1 MDRSEV
7 HQFLRINDFGG
18 ETKTGASLVHNCT
31 YVQLSREAQLFPF
44 KPGFLLV
51 LGDLI
56 DRSPTRH
63 IREYIPAVYIRM
75 RNRSKPLVKRV
86 QSGALNQGAQLANV
100 PDVFAIEEALDQAG
114 CRRNAQDRLHQVAS
128 LLHHFT
134 TRHRVFCRA
143 THGGW
148 ILHNA

>member
-18 ETKTGASLVHNCT
+18 EPKPGLHYLTIAHTSSAAARL
-31 YVQLSREAQLFPF
+31 QLFPF

-100 PDVFAIEEALDQAG
+100 PD
-114 CRRNAQDRLHQVAS
+114 
-128 LLHHFT
+128 
-134 TRHRVFCRA
+134 
-143 THGGW
+143 
-148 ILHNA
+148 